1 MRFQAIRILRPENA
15 SRTPAWKRS
24 KGHVVVGLWTDS
36 GHVAIG
42 EGGGGEKGINFL
54 ADEIFPRLL
63 AAKFADVDE
72 AFSVVASLLKSHP
85 ERHETMALSALDIA
99 LWDLRGK
106 LLDQPVARLLNPNVD
121 LSIPLP
127 TYRLVT
133 SRDEAMAAF
142 DVGYAGVK
150 VRQIEED
157 RQPRPERIKRLFSA
171 VREAVGPD
179 YPLMLDAFGYWTAEQ
194 AMDVALA
201 SSDFRPYWLEEPFP
215 HDDIDSY
222 RRLVN
227 VCPIPIAGGEHE
239 TRIEQFD
246 AIIEE
251 RIHSILQPDISW
263 CGGMT
268 TLRRLYEKASD
279 RYLRVCPHRGGE
291 PFALH
296 AIAAL
301 DPAPLVDAPRHW
313 TECYVP
319 SPQPQNGVVRLTEEP
334 GFGVAVPEERWEQ
347 EFVA

>member
-1 MRFQAIRILRPENA
+1 MRIRRIRILHPENA

-24 KGHVVVGLWTDS
+24 KGHVVVGLWTDE
-36 GHVAIG
+36 GHVALG
-42 EGGGGEKGINFL
+42 EGGGGERGINFL
-54 ADEIFPRLL
+54 VEEIFPDLL
-63 AAKFADVDE
+63 SRDFADLD
-72 AFSVVASLLKSHP
+72 AGFARVAELLRLHREP
-85 ERHETMALSALDIA
+85 FQVRALSSLDIA

-106 LLDQPVARLLNPNVD
+106 LAGQPVARLLNPKVD
-121 LSIPLP
+121 LSVALP
-127 TYRLVT
+127 VYRVAT
-133 SRDEAMAAF
+133 SRDEALATLDAGF
-142 DVGYAGVK
+142 AGVK
-150 VRQIEED
+150 VRQIEAD
-157 RQPRPERIKRLFSA
+157 RQPRPEKITRLFSQ
-171 VREAVGPD
+171 VREVVGPD

-215 HDDIDSY
+215 NYDIDSY

-239 TRIEQFD
+239 TSAEQFD
-246 AIIEE
+246 TIIEE

-268 TLRRLYEKASD
+268 ALKNLYEKASD

-296 AIAAL
+296 AIAAF
-301 DPAPLVDAPRHW
+301 DGMPLVDEPRHW

-319 SPQPQNGVVRLTEEP
+319 SPEPKDGVVRVSDAP
-334 GFGVAVPEERWEQ
+334 GFGVSVPEERWER